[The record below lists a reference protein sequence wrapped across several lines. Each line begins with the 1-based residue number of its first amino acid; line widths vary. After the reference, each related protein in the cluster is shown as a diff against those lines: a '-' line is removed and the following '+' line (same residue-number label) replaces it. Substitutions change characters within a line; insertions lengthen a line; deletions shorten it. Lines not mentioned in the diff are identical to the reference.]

1 MIEVKSGGQKVNL
14 FFETTR
20 RMTCPKMSYSGTK
33 GWKKRALQIT
43 ANGRIC
49 MKLSGKTALIT
60 GSGSGLGQ
68 ASALLF
74 SKEGAKIAVADI
86 DEKAAR
92 HTVELIKEKG
102 GDAISVKAD
111 VAKASDAAMMVKI
124 AVDKYGRLDILF
136 NNTGY
141 PMLPTPLESI
151 EEELWDKIMAV
162 NVKGIFLGCKYAVP
176 VMKQQGRGVIINTAS
191 ISGVRPRP
199 GSSAYATSKAAAI
212 MLTKAFAIELAPH
225 NIRVNCINPV
235 ATETPM
241 LAKLGVSKEA
251 MPGIMASIPMGRIG
265 QPNDVAYAALYLA
278 SDEASMVTGIAL
290 DVDGG
295 RGI

>member
-1 MIEVKSGGQKVNL
+1 
-14 FFETTR
+14 
-20 RMTCPKMSYSGTK
+20 
-33 GWKKRALQIT
+33 
-43 ANGRIC
+43 
-49 MKLSGKTALIT
+49 MKLSGRTALIT

-68 ASALLF
+68 ACALLF
-74 SKEGAKIAVADI
+74 AEEGAKIAVADI
-86 DEKAAR
+86 DEKAAQ
-92 HTVELIKEKG
+92 HTAELIKEKG

-136 NNTGY
+136 NNAGH

-176 VMKQQGRGVIINTAS
+176 IMKQQGRGVIINTAS

-241 LAKLGVSKEA
+241 LPKLGVTKES
-251 MPGIMASIPMGRIG
+251 MPGITASIPMGRIG
-265 QPNDVAYAALYLA
+265 QPSDVAYAALYLA